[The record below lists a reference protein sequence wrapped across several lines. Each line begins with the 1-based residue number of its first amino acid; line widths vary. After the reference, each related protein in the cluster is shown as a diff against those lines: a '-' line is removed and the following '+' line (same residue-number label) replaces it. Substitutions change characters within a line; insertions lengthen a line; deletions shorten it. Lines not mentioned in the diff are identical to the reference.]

1 MRTHIHKQVRT
12 RTTQFVHL
20 QLIAMATRHISGG
33 SRIFSVAQAAQLAQL
48 LANQAH
54 QNAKDPNI
62 R

>member
-1 MRTHIHKQVRT
+1 VVTVLPCIV
-12 RTTQFVHL
+12 VL
-20 QLIAMATRHISGG
+20 QLVAMASRHISAGA
-33 SRIFSVAQAAQLAQL
+33 RTFSVAQAAQLAQL